1 MKEAEINEMAKVF
14 IVSYMQGSCNS
25 LFESAVVFQEMLA
38 EKGVHIE
45 DTEIEDLLME
55 TCSSAEVFQCGNCN
69 WWCPEHDRSEEGSY
83 CSDCEGEE

>member
-1 MKEAEINEMAKVF
+1 MKEAEINEMARVF
-14 IVSYMQGSCNS
+14 VVSYMQGSCNS
-25 LFESAVVFQEMLA
+25 LFDSAVVFQEELA
-38 EKGVHIE
+38 EKGIHME

-55 TCSSAEVFQCGNCN
+55 AASSAEVFLCDNCG